1 MRDKYVITITRQFG
15 SMGRPIAKLLAE
27 KLGIHYYDREAVDE
41 IAKKAGLVTSAVDD
55 IKERESRYEKM
66 KYPAG
71 SGDSAAQQEI
81 FEVQKQIIQD
91 LAQRESCI
99 IVGRCS
105 DYILKDFSNALHIY
119 IYASKEQRY
128 LNCLELLKMYPGEA
142 RAVIRDVDKARLKY
156 HKTFAGYAPD
166 DVRYKDLMIN
176 SGSLGIHGT
185 ADALES
191 IIRTKFNLK
200 NGRY

>member
-27 KLGIHYYDREAVDE
+27 RLGIHYYDRDIVDAT
-41 IAKKAGLVTSAVDD
+41 AKKMGLKVSTVSDLE
-55 IKERESRYEKM
+55 ER
-66 KYPAG
+66 G
-71 SGDSAAQQEI
+71 SGFMGMRYPSGNGDLASQKEI
-81 FEVQKQIIQD
+81 FEVQKEIILN

-105 DYILKDFSNALHIY
+105 DYILKDFPNALHVY
-119 IYASKEQRY
+119 VYASKEQRY
-128 LNCLELLKMYPGEA
+128 LNCLELLKMHPTEA
-142 RAVIRDVDKARLKY
+142 KAMMRDVDKARLSY

-166 DVRYKDLMIN
+166 DIRYKDLMVN
-176 SGSLGIHGT
+176 SGTLGVHGT
-185 ADALES
+185 VDALES